1 MAMRK
6 TKIVATLGPA
16 SSDVETIKQLIC
28 AGMDVARFNFS
39 HGDHREQLGRLQ
51 ALKQAREELNK
62 PVAALLD
69 TKGPEVRLGRFR
81 GGKAE
86 LVEGQSFTLTTDSV
100 VGDEKRASVSYKR
113 LPLDVRRGDVILL
126 DDGNIELCVKRVTG
140 SEIETEVVDGGTI
153 TDRKG
158 VNLPGVH
165 LNMPYMSEADEQDIL
180 FGIKHGFDIIA
191 ASFVRNA
198 DDLLQLREFLDQNG
212 GGHIKVIAKIENAE
226 GVENAGEIIRSCDG
240 IMVARGDMGVEIPLE
255 EVPVQQKK
263 LIKRGYLAGKQVIT
277 ATQMLESMITH
288 PRPTRAEGTDVANAI
303 YDGTSAIMLSG
314 ETAAGKYPV
323 KAVETMAR
331 IALRTEQ
338 DIDYKKRFFT
348 ESQRNHGAEN
358 TPDAISH
365 ASCTISYDL
374 NAAAL
379 LAITKTGTTA
389 KLISKFRPSVPIIGG
404 AMTDEVMRQLN
415 LSWNVFPIRLDEK
428 MNMDELF
435 AHAVE
440 QAVEAGYLHR
450 GELVIITAGIPLGV
464 AGRTNMIKVHVVE

>member
-1 MAMRK
+1 MANRK

-16 SSDVETIKQLIC
+16 SSDVETIKQLIS

-39 HGDHREQLGRLQ
+39 HGDHREQMGRFL
-51 ALKQAREELNK
+51 ALKQAREELGR

-69 TKGPEVRLGRFR
+69 TKGPEVRLGRFE
-81 GGKAE
+81 GGRAE
-86 LVEGQSFTLTTDSV
+86 LVPGERFVLTTNDML
-100 VGDEKRASVSYKR
+100 GTNRMASVTYKR
-113 LPLDVRRGDVILL
+113 LPMDVRTGDVILL
-126 DDGNIELCVKRVTG
+126 DDGNIELQVRRVCG
-140 SEIETEVVDGGTI
+140 AEIETEVIDGGSI
-153 TDRKG
+153 SDRKG

-180 FGIKHGFDIIA
+180 FGIKQGFDIIA

-198 DDLLQLREFLDQNG
+198 DDLLLLREFMDKNG
-212 GGHIKVIAKIENAE
+212 GEHMKIIAKIENAE
-226 GVENAGEIIRSCDG
+226 GVENAGEIIRNCDG

-348 ESQRNHGAEN
+348 ESQKNHGAEN
-358 TPDAISH
+358 TADAVSH

-374 NAAAL
+374 NAAAI
-379 LAITKTGTTA
+379 LAITKTGMTA
-389 KLISKFRPSVPIIGG
+389 KLISKFRPSIPIIGC

-415 LSWNVFPIRLDEK
+415 LSWNVFPIRLEEK
-428 MNMDELF
+428 MNMDALF

-440 QAVEAGYLHR
+440 KAVEAGHVRR

-464 AGRTNMIKVHVVE
+464 AGTTNMIKVHVVA

>member
-1 MAMRK
+1 MSSYASKESPDRKSRRKLWMA
-6 TKIVATLGPA
+6 
-16 SSDVETIKQLIC
+16 
-28 AGMDVARFNFS
+28 ARL
-39 HGDHREQLGRLQ
+39 RI
-51 ALKQAREELNK
+51 A
-62 PVAALLD
+62 
-69 TKGPEVRLGRFR
+69 
-81 GGKAE
+81 
-86 LVEGQSFTLTTDSV
+86 
-100 VGDEKRASVSYKR
+100 RASICRAYTSIC
-113 LPLDVRRGDVILL
+113 P
-126 DDGNIELCVKRVTG
+126 
-140 SEIETEVVDGGTI
+140 
-153 TDRKG
+153 
-158 VNLPGVH
+158 
-165 LNMPYMSEADEQDIL
+165 MSEADEQDIL

-226 GVENAGEIIRSCDG
+226 GVENAGEIIPKLRWNHGCTG
-240 IMVARGDMGVEIPLE
+240 GDMGVEIPLE

-288 PRPTRAEGTDVANAI
+288 PRPTRAEGTD
-303 YDGTSAIMLSG
+303 GQCHLRWHQHIMLSG

-338 DIDYKKRFFT
+338 DIDYKKRFL
-348 ESQRNHGAEN
+348 RR
-358 TPDAISH
+358 
-365 ASCTISYDL
+365 ASATMAQKIRRMPSPMPPARFPDL

-415 LSWNVFPIRLDEK
+415 SLGMCFIRLDEK
-428 MNMDELF
+428 MNMDELLPMQSSRLWK
-435 AHAVE
+435 
-440 QAVEAGYLHR
+440 QATCTG

-464 AGRTNMIKVHVVE
+464 AGRII

>member
-16 SSDVETIKQLIC
+16 SSDVETIKQLIR

-39 HGDHREQLGRLQ
+39 HGDHREQLSRFL
-51 ALKQAREELNK
+51 ALKQAREELGK

-69 TKGPEVRLGRFR
+69 TKGPEVRLGRFE

-86 LVEGQSFTLTTDSV
+86 LLAGESFTLTTADLL
-100 VGDEKRASVSYKR
+100 GTAKRASVSYKR
-113 LPLDVRRGDVILL
+113 LPMDVRAGDTILL
-126 DDGNIELCVKRVTG
+126 DDGNIELCVRRVCG
-140 SEIETEVVDGGTI
+140 SEIETQIIDGGTI
-153 TDRKG
+153 SDRKG

-165 LNMPYMSEADEQDIL
+165 LNMPYMSEADEQDLL
-180 FGIKHGFDIIA
+180 FGIKHGYDIVA
-191 ASFVRNA
+191 ASFVRSA
-198 DDLLQLREFLDQNG
+198 EDLLILREFLNKNG
-212 GGHIKVIAKIENAE
+212 GGHMKIIAKIENAE

-255 EVPVQQKK
+255 EVPVEQKR

-277 ATQMLESMITH
+277 ATQMLESMITN

-338 DIDYKKRFFT
+338 DIDYKTRFFT
-348 ESQRNHGAEN
+348 ESQRNRGAEN
-358 TPDAISH
+358 TPDAVSH
-365 ASCTISYDL
+365 AACTVSYDL

-379 LAITKTGTTA
+379 LALTKTGTTA
-389 KLISKFRPSVPIIGG
+389 KLISKFRPSMPIIGC

-415 LSWNVFPIRLDEK
+415 LSWNVFPVRVEEK
-428 MNMDELF
+428 MEMDELF

-440 QAVEAGYLHR
+440 KAVEAGYLHR
-450 GELVIITAGIPLGV
+450 GELVIIVAGIPLGF
-464 AGRTNMIKVHVVE
+464 AGTTNIIKVHIVE

>member
-1 MAMRK
+1 MTMRK

-16 SSDVETIKQLIC
+16 SSDVQTIKQLIC

-39 HGDHREQLGRLQ
+39 HGDHREQLGRFL
-51 ALKQAREELNK
+51 ALKQAREELGK

-69 TKGPEVRLGRFR
+69 TKGPEVRLGRFA
-81 GGKAE
+81 GGRAE
-86 LVEGQSFTLTTDSV
+86 LMEGERFTLSTLELL
-100 VGDEKRASVSYKR
+100 GDATRASVTYKR
-113 LPLDVRRGDVILL
+113 LPMDVRRGDVILL
-126 DDGNIELCVKRVTG
+126 DDGNIELSVRRVCG
-140 SEIETEVVDGGTI
+140 SEIETEVVDGGVI

-191 ASFVRNA
+191 ASFARSA
-198 DDLLQLREFLDQNG
+198 EDLLLLREFLDKNG
-212 GGHIKVIAKIENAE
+212 GGHLKVIAKIENAE

-277 ATQMLESMITH
+277 ATQMLESMINH

-358 TPDAISH
+358 TPDAVSH

-389 KLISKFRPSVPIIGG
+389 KLISKFRPSIPIIGC

-415 LSWNVFPIRLDEK
+415 LSWNVFPIRLEEK

-435 AHAVE
+435 AHAVSK
-440 QAVEAGYLHR
+440 AVEAGYLHR

-464 AGRTNMIKVHVVE
+464 AGMTNIIKVHVVE